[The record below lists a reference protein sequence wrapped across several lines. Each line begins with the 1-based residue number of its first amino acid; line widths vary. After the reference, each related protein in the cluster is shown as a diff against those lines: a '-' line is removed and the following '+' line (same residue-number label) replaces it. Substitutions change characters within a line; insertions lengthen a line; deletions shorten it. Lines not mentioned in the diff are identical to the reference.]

1 MKDLSVSILWV
12 WLGDFVKIAEL
23 RLSDLQTFVVRLQRI
38 VLRAHTPLVLL
49 LNIFLTAFSFCL
61 ALGLRFDFELNQ
73 KFTFEYVGIPL
84 IVLCIVRAIAYSY
97 YELNRGYW
105 RYVSTNEAVR
115 IVKAHALSSLLF
127 AAAVGIIRI
136 PGFPRSLVFLEFAL
150 SILFAMGA
158 RLLVRL
164 CCEKY
169 LSKASQDGG
178 EVRDIVVVGAGVS
191 GHLLIKTLHGIPN
204 TKYRPVALFDDTAP
218 LRGSA
223 IHGVPIVGPTS
234 ELSEFLEHNPRVGAV
249 IVAIPVISTI
259 KLQEIEKV
267 CANYHLPLKRLQSFE
282 DIACNEHIEPQ
293 SPRTI
298 EQVLSR
304 ETDVEHEDDIRTL
317 IVGKRVLVTGAGGS
331 IGSELVRQ
339 LITFAPSQ
347 IVLVDKCEYNLF
359 SIQQELRG
367 DKSDVKKIYSLAT
380 IQDKD
385 RMNRI
390 FSEYRPQMVFHAA
403 AYKHVPLLEAN
414 CYEAFQNNIVGTR
427 ILLEVSRRYGAERF
441 VLISTDKAVD
451 PSSVMGC
458 TKRIAELMVGNSDG
472 LPAEEVTVNGMNGS
486 GAKGEKAR
494 GMSTAVVRFGNVIN
508 SAGSVIPVFKK
519 QILSGG
525 PITVT
530 HPEMERYFM
539 SIREAVRLVLTAGTL
554 GDKGEVYLL
563 DMGNPIKI
571 VDVAKKLLALYG
583 RRDIPIVYTGLRPG
597 EKLTESLY
605 SSSELRTNSQFR
617 KVFIVRGR
625 KPQRLDVFEWVSAV
639 REQLPHLNDLQ
650 VEAVIRTY
658 VSNSENVEAE
668 GLPEVARVSDEVAAR
683 VANA

>member
-1 MKDLSVSILWV
+1 MKDSFLALLV
-12 WLGDFVKIAEL
+12 WLGELVKIAEF
-23 RLSDLQTFVVRLQRI
+23 RLSDLQTLVVRIQRF

-49 LNIFLTAFSFCL
+49 LNFILTILSFSL

-84 IVLCIVRAIAYSY
+84 LVLCVVRAVAYSY

-127 AAAVGIIRI
+127 AAAIGIIRI
-136 PGFPRSLVFLEFAL
+136 QGFPRSLVFLEFAL

-169 LSKASQDGG
+169 LSKAAQPGS

-204 TKYRPVALFDDTAP
+204 TRYRPVALFDDTTP
-218 LRGSA
+218 LHGSA
-223 IHGVPIVGPTS
+223 IHGVPIIGPTS
-234 ELSEFLEHNPRVGAV
+234 ELSDYLEHHPRVGAV
-249 IVAIPVISTI
+249 ILAIPVISTI
-259 KLQEIEKV
+259 KLQEIEQV
-267 CANYHLPLKRLQSFE
+267 CAKYHLPLKRLQSFE
-282 DIACNEHIEPQ
+282 DIACNETIEPQ

-304 ETDVEHEDDIRTL
+304 ETNPEHEDDIRTL
-317 IVGKRVLVTGAGGS
+317 IKGKRVLVTGAGGS

-339 LITFAPSQ
+339 LITFEPSQ

-359 SIQQELRG
+359 AIQQELRG
-367 DKSDVKKIYSLAT
+367 DKSSVKKIYSLAT
-380 IQDKD
+380 ITDPD
-385 RMNRI
+385 RMNRV

-414 CYEAFQNNIVGTR
+414 CYEAFQNNIIGTR
-427 ILLEVSRRYGAERF
+427 TLLEVSRRYQAERF

-458 TKRIAELMVGNSDG
+458 TKRIAELMVGSCDG
-472 LPAEEVTVNGMNGS
+472 LPNEVVTVNGVAGKPPKD
-486 GAKGEKAR
+486 APT
-494 GMSTAVVRFGNVIN
+494 MSTAVVRFGNVIN

-605 SSSELRTNSQFR
+605 SSSELRTNSRFQ
-617 KVFIVRGR
+617 KVFIVRAR
-625 KPQRLDVFEWVSAV
+625 KPQRVDVYEWVSAV
-639 REQLPHLNDLQ
+639 QEQLPHLNDLQ
-650 VEAVIRTY
+650 IEAVIRTY
-658 VSNSENVEAE
+658 VSGSESIDPARV
-668 GLPEVARVSDEVAAR
+668 PEVAELQEEAAAR
-683 VANA
+683 IANA